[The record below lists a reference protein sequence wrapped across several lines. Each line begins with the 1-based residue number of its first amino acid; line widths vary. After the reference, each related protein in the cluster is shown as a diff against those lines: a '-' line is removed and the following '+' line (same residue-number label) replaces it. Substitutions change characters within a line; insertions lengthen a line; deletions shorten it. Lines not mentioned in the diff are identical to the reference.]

1 MLAIA
6 GGESGS
12 QSIGRDPGKE
22 LILGSVT
29 EEVGKVVICG
39 VGGIFTEILDDAA
52 YGLTPLT
59 DIEAMK
65 MFSSLK
71 AAPVLQGIR
80 GDKGVNEKQLID
92 VILRVSQLVNDIPAI
107 QEMDLN
113 PVIAFEDRLF
123 TVDVRM
129 SLENNIE

>member
-1 MLAIA
+1 
-6 GGESGS
+6 
-12 QSIGRDPGKE
+12 
-22 LILGSVT
+22 V
-29 EEVGKVVICG
+29 
-39 VGGIFTEILDDAA
+39 A

-59 DIEAMK
+59 DIEAEK

-80 GDKGVNEKQLID
+80 GDKGVNEKQVID
-92 VILRVSQLVNDIPAI
+92 VILRVSQLVNDIPAV

-129 SLENNIE
+129 SLENSIE